1 MSKSEKKTLQI
12 RQRRTFS
19 EEFKRQKVQLIVDK
33 TTTIADVAELYGVC
47 KMTVYRWLY
56 RYSPHHQQGTNQVVQ
71 MESEEH
77 KNKQLLQKLADTE
90 RMVGQ
95 QAIQL
100 AYLERLI
107 AIAGESLKI
116 DLKKNFSTPPLNG
129 SATTQAK
136 TSTQ

>member
-1 MSKSEKKTLQI
+1 MSKSEKKSFEI

-33 TTTIADVAELYGVC
+33 TISISDVVELYGVS
-47 KMTVYRWLY
+47 KMTVYRWVY
-56 RYSPHHQQGTNQVVQ
+56 QYSPHHKQGTNQVVQ

-77 KNKQLLQKLADTE
+77 KTKQLIQKLAQTE

-100 AYLERLI
+100 DYLERLI
-107 AIAGESLKI
+107 AIAGEALKV
-116 DLKKNFSTPPLNG
+116 DLKKTFSTPPLNG
-129 SATTQAK
+129 SETTLTK
-136 TSTQ
+136 PSTP